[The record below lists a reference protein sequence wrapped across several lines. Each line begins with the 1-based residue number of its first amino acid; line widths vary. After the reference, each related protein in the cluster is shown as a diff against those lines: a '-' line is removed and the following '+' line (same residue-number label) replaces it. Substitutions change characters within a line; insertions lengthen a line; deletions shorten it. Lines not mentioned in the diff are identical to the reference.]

1 MGKKLVNFLINVAV
15 MYIIIDF
22 LPDFKAPYQ
31 GVSKLYAGILFAL
44 MLIISQTVR
53 SLVGLPKLLFVNLF
67 LGSLLTFGIFWL
79 VNNFST
85 NVFSFAST
93 YIGGGNFIF
102 FAVPRAFAIQDV
114 NLVILFTAIIA
125 NICSI
130 IIFRLKKR

>member
-1 MGKKLVNFLINVAV
+1 MGKKIVSFLINVAV
-15 MYIIIDF
+15 MYIVLDF

-53 SLVGLPKLLFVNLF
+53 SMIGLPKLLFVNLF
-67 LGSLLTFGIFWL
+67 IGSLLTFGIFWL
-79 VNNFST
+79 VNNFSS
-85 NVFSFAST
+85 NVFGFSSS

-102 FAVPRAFAIQDV
+102 FAVPRVLILHDV

-130 IIFRLKKR
+130 IIFRIKKR